1 MKTKVGSVEA
11 ANASRSLESSGVSRS
26 PDNAVTSRPERLFES
41 VVGQYARYRTSYPS
55 REVDRLADL
64 VGLEHNNTVIDVGC
78 GTGQL
83 AIPLARHAGEVI
95 AIDPVP
101 DMLAVGRQNALAAEL
116 TNITWILGDSSK
128 LASLVGPGAH
138 VATFAA
144 SFHWTDRAEVARV
157 LDTLLDDKGS
167 IVIVNDDLDDDEQPP
182 WVHVVTDLRS
192 RYLGNAHT
200 AATAAYTDPPVS
212 HREILAS
219 SPFAAVET
227 LTWSWERR
235 LTIDEAVGLQFTYS
249 FSTPAMFGHR
259 AHEFAVDARDAILAL
274 HPDGYVTEPF
284 RVEVL
289 VATRP

>member
-1 MKTKVGSVEA
+1 
-11 ANASRSLESSGVSRS
+11 
-26 PDNAVTSRPERLFES
+26 VTSRPERLFAS
-41 VVGQYARYRTSYPS
+41 AVDQYARYRSGYPS

-64 VGLEHNNTVIDVGC
+64 VGLEHSNTVIDVGC

-95 AIDPVP
+95 AIDPIP
-101 DMLAVGRQNALAAEL
+101 DMLAVGRQNAVAAGL
-116 TNITWILGDSSK
+116 TNITWLLGDSTE
-128 LASLVGPGAH
+128 LANLVGPGAH

-144 SFHWTDRAEVARV
+144 SFHWTDRSEVARV
-157 LDTLLDDKGS
+157 LDTLLDANGS
-167 IVIVNDDLDDDEQPP
+167 IVVINDDLDDDEQPP
-182 WVHVVTDLRS
+182 WVHAVTYLRA
-192 RYLGNAHT
+192 RYLGNQHT
-200 AATAAYTDPPVS
+200 AATAPYTNPSVS

-219 SPFAAVET
+219 SPFATVEA
-227 LTWSWERR
+227 LTWTWERR
-235 LTIDEAVGLQFTYS
+235 LTIEEAVGLQFTYS
-249 FSTPAMFGHR
+249 FSTPAVFGDR